1 MKVIIEYD
9 KENKEFILYS
19 PELNSKIVSK
29 ELFKALVIFDE
40 VLRQR
45 TGNKKNVLNMD
56 DIEYEL
62 DSYSMRQII
71 TSNVKLLKR
80 ISKMP
85 SEFQEA
91 SSKFNNSSSTQI
103 VNAINKLNKSQ
114 QSSLTFEKPKGMTNE
129 FKLNKKL

>member
-9 KENKEFILYS
+9 KENKDFILYNS
-19 PELNSKIVSK
+19 DLNSKIVSK
-29 ELFKALVIFDE
+29 ELFNALVIFDE
-40 VLRQR
+40 VLRKH
-45 TGNKKNVLNMD
+45 TGNRKNVLNMD

-85 SEFQEA
+85 SEFQAA
-91 SSKFNNSSSTQI
+91 SSMFNNSSSTQI

-114 QSSLTFEKPKGMTNE
+114 SSLTMEKPKGMNE

>member
-9 KENKEFILYS
+9 KENKDFILYNS
-19 PELNSKIVSK
+19 DLNSKIVSK

-40 VLRQR
+40 VLRKH
-45 TGNKKNVLNMD
+45 TGNRKNVLNMD

-85 SEFQEA
+85 SEFQAA
-91 SSKFNNSSSTQI
+91 SSMFNNSSSTQI

-114 QSSLTFEKPKGMTNE
+114 SSLTMEKPKGMNE
-129 FKLNKKL
+129 FKLNKKS

>member
-1 MKVIIEYD
+1 
-9 KENKEFILYS
+9 
-19 PELNSKIVSK
+19 
-29 ELFKALVIFDE
+29 
-40 VLRQR
+40 
-45 TGNKKNVLNMD
+45 MD

-85 SEFQEA
+85 SEFQAA
-91 SSKFNNSSSTQI
+91 SSMFNNSSSTQI

-114 QSSLTFEKPKGMTNE
+114 SSLTMEKPKGMNE